1 MTTNTK
7 VFWTSQEREI
17 LGEEIDRLVNVVGG
31 YTSHS
36 ALSKAQEKLPP
47 DRRRQIAF
55 WAQVRDRLTP
65 ELQKAKLKRE
75 QLSGQAGFT
84 SSEESEE
91 RSQESAAPL
100 ASGQEDLAQL
110 IAKALVPVIVKTLED
125 PRVASALSQLI
136 LRASATVTTES
147 TDAQPTYHNQ
157 NFLKL
162 PGSTKPKVLIAGLL
176 PAQAEEVKKDFS
188 KLLDLKFWRSDESK
202 DQLRALSKNCQVSVG
217 MTNFMGHPADALLKD
232 LSPRYIRHSGGIKT
246 LKAALQ
252 ELI

>member
-36 ALSKAQEKLPP
+36 ALNKAQEKLPP

-75 QLSGQAGFT
+75 QLSGQV
-84 SSEESEE
+84 SSAEPED
-91 RSQESAAPL
+91 RIQETAAPL

-125 PRVASALSQLI
+125 PLVATALSQLI
-136 LRASATVTTES
+136 LKASGTVTPEN
-147 TDAQPTYHNQ
+147 TDTQPTYHNQ

-162 PGSTKPKVLIAGLL
+162 PSAAKPKVLIAGLL
-176 PAQAEEVKKDFS
+176 PAQAEEVKKDFG
-188 KLLDLKFWRSDESK
+188 KILDLKFWRSDESK
-202 DQLRALSKNCQVSVG
+202 DQLRALSKNCQISVG

-232 LSPRYIRHSGGIKT
+232 LSPKYIRHSGGIKT